1 MHNGTN
7 PFPRQWVSNQTGSLS
22 FDVMPLINFIEKDPV
37 QQKYLHEDIS
47 ELCDR
52 LSLFLAEE
60 KDYDPFLNK
69 GKDILCL
76 FMVVRDMLK
85 TLKTE
90 GYGK

>member
-1 MHNGTN
+1 MQSSNQN
-7 PFPRQWVSNQTGSLS
+7 PRQWVSNQAGSLS
-22 FDVMPLINFIEKDPV
+22 FDVMPLINFLEDDQV
-37 QQKYLHEDIS
+37 QQKYLHEEVS

-60 KDYDPFLNK
+60 KDYDPFLNR
-69 GKDILCL
+69 GKEVLCL

-90 GYGK
+90 GHGK